1 MTTFSTFVRGAAAA
15 AVLATA
21 TISGGCRYAAPEDVA
36 LLHDYLGSWK
46 GTGTI
51 TGPKGNTE
59 TTACRLDF
67 FDGNGDK
74 VNFSGRCSLS
84 GTTVT
89 MNGAMVYVDA
99 AGNYE
104 AVMTT
109 SVGFTGR
116 AVGVRRGDQ
125 VRFDLREVGG
135 DESVEQH
142 GRDVVLHD
150 GGRRRS
156 TSASRWS
163 SRTPATSMSPGAD
176 EVSSH
181 DVALTRLAARG
192 TLSRVRER
200 GRRGG
205 RSA

>member
-1 MTTFSTFVRGAAAA
+1 M
-15 AVLATA
+15 
-21 TISGGCRYAAPEDVA
+21 A

-89 MNGAMVYVDA
+89 MTGAMVYVDG

-135 DESVEQH
+135 D
-142 GRDVVLHD
+142 
-150 GGRRRS
+150 
-156 TSASRWS
+156 
-163 SRTPATSMSPGAD
+163 
-176 EVSSH
+176 
-181 DVALTRLAARG
+181 
-192 TLSRVRER
+192 RVRR
-200 GRRGG
+200 
-205 RSA
+205 ATWT